1 MADRDSIEKR
11 GIDVVGLVFGAAA
24 LVAAAYMLSDGASWP
39 AFLDVR
45 WALAGGAMVIG
56 LGLLVGSARRRD

>member
-1 MADRDSIEKR
+1 VADRDSIEKR

>member
-45 WALAGGAMVIG
+45 WALAGGAMVFG
-56 LGLLVGSARRRD
+56 RGLLVGSARRRD

>member
-1 MADRDSIEKR
+1 MADQDSVEKR
-11 GIDVVGLVFGAAA
+11 GVDVVGLVFGVAA

-39 AFLDVR
+39 AFLDLR

-56 LGLLVGSARRRD
+56 LGLLAGSARRRR